1 LRNYETSLQTTMI
14 AAVAVAVIIVG
25 GFLAVTVFLPDGET
39 SPTNGPNGS
48 DGSFGV
54 KAGGYLNTRRDD
66 VEFYWMCN
74 STFVNENLTEFY
86 QRNEPTAFVDAVRMT
101 KTSEHGLIEV
111 LFAPYTA
118 NLVGTGEIPLHQW
131 NIMSGVLIDDAIAQL
146 SDAEEHPDDFPST
159 WPIDFYVSIFFDDN
173 TFFYLGYTS
182 SDQMVYLQ
190 NGTWTGSLTEHG
202 HPEITGYAETGYWL
216 NSDGL
221 LTDPL
226 ESFYNVI
233 TENVGYPS

>member
-1 LRNYETSLQTTMI
+1 MRNYETSLRTSII
-14 AAVAVAVIIVG
+14 AAVAVAVIVVG
-25 GFLAVTVFLPDGET
+25 GFLVVAVFLPNGEIP
-39 SPTNGPNGS
+39 STNGSNGS
-48 DGSFGV
+48 DGSFGI
-54 KAGGYLNTRRDD
+54 KAAEYLNTRRDD

-74 STFVNENLTEFY
+74 STFVNENLTEY
-86 QRNEPTAFVDAVRMT
+86 YRRNEPNAFVDAVRMT

-131 NIMSGVLIDDAIAQL
+131 SIMSGVLIDDAIAQM

-173 TFFYLGYTS
+173 TFFYFGYTS

-190 NGTWTGSLTEHG
+190 NGTWTGSLRENG
-202 HPEITGYAETGYWL
+202 HPDIIGYSEMGYWL
-216 NSDGL
+216 QADDL
-221 LTDPL
+221 LTAPVDT
-226 ESFYNVI
+226 FYQVI
-233 TENVGYPS
+233 TENVAYP